1 MIELTAEQTTATE
14 ELTLEALVQNMRA
27 VLDFVSGKLEQYD
40 CSPVARMTVE
50 TAVEELFL
58 NIANYAYSPGTGAVT
73 VRVETVREPLSIAIT
88 FMDGGVPYN
97 PLAMED
103 PDPDLIAENRSI
115 GGFGIFMVKST
126 MDAVTYEY
134 KNGRN
139 VLMIRKNLNDTL
151 ERWTEGDTEPADEA
165 LADEG

>member
-58 NIANYAYSPGTGAVT
+58 NIANY
-73 VRVETVREPLSIAIT
+73 
-88 FMDGGVPYN
+88 
-97 PLAMED
+97 
-103 PDPDLIAENRSI
+103 
-115 GGFGIFMVKST
+115 
-126 MDAVTYEY
+126 
-134 KNGRN
+134 
-139 VLMIRKNLNDTL
+139 
-151 ERWTEGDTEPADEA
+151 
-165 LADEG
+165 